1 MNDFDKAML
10 GSNLEGQLLIAM
22 PGMSDPRFARS
33 VVYMCAHS
41 DEGAMGL
48 VINQPIDDL
57 TFGELIEQIDA
68 LEDDE
73 AVEMD
78 GGDASWPVHT
88 GGPMESSRGF
98 VLHSPDY
105 FSEDATT
112 KITTGVCLTATTDI
126 LRAMATG
133 GGPAR
138 ALVALGYASWAPG
151 QLESEL
157 GANVWLNG
165 PADPELVLAVDS
177 PAKYDRAL
185 TKLGVNPSHLVTI
198 SGRA

>member
-1 MNDFDKAML
+1 MNDFDKTML

-57 TFGELIEQIDA
+57 TFGELIGQIDVF
-68 LEDDE
+68 DD
-73 AVEMD
+73 D
-78 GGDASWPVHT
+78 DAIELDESHAAWPTHT

-105 FSEDATT
+105 FAEDAST

-133 GGPAR
+133 AGPAR
-138 ALVALGYASWAPG
+138 ALLALGYASWAPG

-165 PADPELVLAVDS
+165 PADAELVLTADTT
-177 PAKYDRAL
+177 AKYDRAL
-185 TKLGVNPSHLVTI
+185 TKIGVNPSHLVTD

>member
-10 GSNLEGQLLIAM
+10 DSNLEGQLLIAM

-48 VINQPIDDL
+48 VINQRIDDL

-68 LEDDE
+68 FEDDV
-73 AVEMD
+73 AAEMD
-78 GGDASWPVHT
+78 TACASQPVHT
-88 GGPMESSRGF
+88 GGPMENSRGF

-105 FSEDATT
+105 FCEDASTR
-112 KITTGVCLTATTDI
+112 ITTGVCLTATTDI
-126 LRAMATG
+126 LLAMATG
-133 GGPAR
+133 SGPAR
-138 ALVALGYASWAPG
+138 ALLALGYASWAPG

-165 PADPELVLAVDS
+165 PADADIVLAADS
-177 PAKYDRAL
+177 SVKYDRAL
-185 TKLGVNPSHLVTI
+185 TKIGVNPSHLVNI